1 MIQDILEDNPSIKV
15 TNSTINL
22 GYQNGWMFSDM
33 PEAYQA
39 LKWYMVPGS
48 YKSETVSNCVTEYSF
63 MIDDGIDRYFVISR
77 VDSGD

>member
-1 MIQDILEDNPSIKV
+1 MIQDILKDNPSITVK
-15 TNSTINL
+15 NSTINL

-48 YKSETVSNCVTEYSF
+48 YQSATVGNCVTEYSF
-63 MIDDGIDRYFVISR
+63 IIDDGIDRYTVVSR